1 MLRCDYNKEEE
12 YVLVKKIALL
22 FVLSILGI
30 SALSVSSASAATVF
44 TDITT
49 THRAYE
55 EIYYLAEGDIPT
67 SDKTNVFSPDAP
79 MTRAHAA
86 AMIGRS
92 IQLSGKSTSNKF
104 SDVPTSNFAYGYINE
119 AVSRGI
125 IFGYSNNTFKPN
137 KTLTRGEMALLI
149 SRAFGYQSATTNDA
163 ANELMSKG
171 ISLGTGKGNF
181 GTTQLM
187 KRGDF
192 SVFLA
197 RAINAEF
204 RVGGLKETSSKMY
217 VNVSQSDSLNFRE
230 GPGSGYTSTKKF
242 FTGYPVDVYY
252 SVGDWVY
259 AKGDNQVGFFHKS
272 YLSTNQPSAGSTDQ
286 FPKEPIDLQPP
297 PVKEPLN
304 DILVIVDPGHGAH
317 DPGAIGYRL
326 QEKNVVLDV
335 SLRMKKYFQQT
346 PIQVK
351 LTRETDVYLTLDT
364 RAAYAKKYNA
374 DSFLSIHANALNGS
388 ANGTETFYYA
398 ANNTNTTQSR
408 ALATYVQERMLEAW
422 GLKDRGVKK
431 GNLAVLRENTV
442 PAALVEVGFIDN
454 RTDNAYIAS
463 ATRREQIAKAIFLGT
478 LDYYYHYEKRPE
490 VAALYPKFN
499 SKPSIKHY

>member
-12 YVLVKKIALL
+12 YVLVKKIGLL
-22 FVLSILGI
+22 FVLSILSI
-30 SALSVSSASAATVF
+30 TALSISSASAATVF

-67 SDKTNVFSPDAP
+67 SDKAYIFSPDAP

-92 IQLSGKSTSNKF
+92 IQLSSKSNSNKF

-125 IFGYSNNTFKPN
+125 IFGYNNNTFKPN
-137 KTLTRGEMALLI
+137 QTLTRGEMALLI

-171 ISLGTGKGNF
+171 ISSGVGKGNF
-181 GTTQLM
+181 GTTQQM

-192 SVFLA
+192 AVFLA

-204 RVGGLKETSSKMY
+204 RAGGIKETSSKMY
-217 VNVSQSDSLNFRE
+217 VNVSASDSLNFRK
-230 GPGSGYTSTKKF
+230 GPGSGYNSTKKF

-252 SVGDWVY
+252 SVGEWVY

-272 YLSTNQPSAGSTDQ
+272 YLSTDQPSIGSTDQ
-286 FPKEPIDLQPP
+286 YPKEPIDLELP

-317 DPGAIGYRL
+317 DPGARGYGF
-326 QEKNVVLDV
+326 QEKNIVLDV
-335 SLRMKKYFQQT
+335 SLRVKKYFQQT

-351 LTRETDVYLTLDT
+351 LTRETDVFLSLDT
-364 RAAYAKKYNA
+364 RAAFASKYKAN
-374 DSFLSIHANALNGS
+374 SFISVHANALNGS

-398 ANNTNTTQSR
+398 ANNKNVDQSK
-408 ALATYVQERMLEAW
+408 ALATYVHERMLEAW
-422 GLKDRGVKK
+422 GLRDRGVKP
-431 GNLAVLRENTV
+431 GNYAVLRENTV
-442 PAALVEVGFIDN
+442 PSALAEIGFIDN

-490 VAALYPKFN
+490 VAALYTKFN
-499 SKPSIKHY
+499 TKPSIKHY